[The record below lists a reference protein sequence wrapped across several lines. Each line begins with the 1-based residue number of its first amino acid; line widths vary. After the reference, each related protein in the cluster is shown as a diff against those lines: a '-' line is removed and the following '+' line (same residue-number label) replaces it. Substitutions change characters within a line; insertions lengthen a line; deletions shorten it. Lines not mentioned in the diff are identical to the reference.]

1 MPSRLASDVEMMALI
16 KAMAEG
22 GKRGKG
28 VYTVTKGG
36 QMPVSFLE
44 EMAKQSGR
52 PVMVAALL
60 HNSTNPDAVFKD
72 LIQIADANARGQRLI
87 GQVSGCPMTMGF
99 TLASPYPVGG
109 LQACKPALGL
119 QGDALRSVLT
129 DKNVRQSVRAEI
141 AAPTAFPPVQR
152 GWDKNFE
159 TMKASACICSVIGFA
174 T

>member
-36 QMPVSFLE
+36 QMPLSFLE

-60 HNSTNPDAVFKD
+60 HNSTNPVAVFKD
-72 LIQIADANARGQRLI
+72 LTQIADANARGQRLI

-109 LQACKPALGL
+109 LQACKVML
-119 QGDALRSVLT
+119 
-129 DKNVRQSVRAEI
+129 
-141 AAPTAFPPVQR
+141 
-152 GWDKNFE
+152 
-159 TMKASACICSVIGFA
+159 
-174 T
+174 

>member
-1 MPSRLASDVEMMALI
+1 MGVISGRDGEAIRSASD
-16 KAMAEG
+16 
-22 GKRGKG
+22 RC
-28 VYTVTKGG
+28 
-36 QMPVSFLE
+36 
-44 EMAKQSGR
+44 R
-52 PVMVAALL
+52 AAAQQHQPRCGIL
-60 HNSTNPDAVFKD
+60 D

-87 GQVSGCPMTMGF
+87 GQVSGCPLTMGF
-99 TLASPYPVGG
+99 TLASSYPVGG

-159 TMKASACICSVIGFA
+159 TMKASACICSVIRFA